1 MRNSLEVPDVVEF
14 REYELFSKFAGVHL
28 SYGQR
33 LIMTISITLT
43 PDQERRLE
51 ELAQQSGKDPANYVS
66 DMVTAHLEGERAKS
80 QKTFEEILAPVWEGW
95 RKSGMAEEEIDDLFK
110 SELEDLR
117 RERRQSNN
125 PT

>member
-1 MRNSLEVPDVVEF
+1 MRNSLQAADLVEF
-14 REYELFSKFAGVHL
+14 REFERLIKFAGVHL

-43 PDQERRLE
+43 PEQERRLE

-66 DMVTAHLEGERAKS
+66 DMVTAHLEGVRAKG
-80 QKTFEEILAPVWEGW
+80 QKTFEEILSPVWEGW
-95 RKSGMAEEEIDDLFK
+95 RKSGMAEDEIDDLFK
-110 SELEDLR
+110 RELEELR
-117 RERRQSNN
+117 RERRQSND